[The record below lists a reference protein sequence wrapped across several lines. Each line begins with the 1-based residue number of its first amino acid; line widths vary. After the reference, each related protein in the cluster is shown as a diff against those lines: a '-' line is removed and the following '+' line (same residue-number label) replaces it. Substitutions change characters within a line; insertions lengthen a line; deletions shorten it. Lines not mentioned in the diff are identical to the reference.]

1 MKTNQV
7 GTSKGFLLRAG
18 QGSQPPSLVFG
29 QDSKA
34 EESFMVE
41 REKALGMT
49 LSEEGGNGGAVRKL
63 TRVAAFYVIG

>member
-7 GTSKGFLLRAG
+7 GTSKGYLLRAG
-18 QGSQPPSLVFG
+18 QRSQPPSLVFG

-41 REKALGMT
+41 RREGFRYALVRGRWH
-49 LSEEGGNGGAVRKL
+49 GGVVRKL
-63 TRVAAFYVIG
+63 TRGGASYVIG